1 MPKNLSNI
9 NIKYQHR
16 IWYLVVSLGEIL
28 VAYDGSDTARKAIEH
43 AINLLKPED
52 RLIILSVVPTSKM
65 VEFADIDTDTSVAR
79 AQEVINELLAQ
90 LKERNINSIGVV
102 KEGDIADEILK
113 MGFELSCDLIV
124 VGHKGISKIGK
135 FQLGSV
141 ADKVARYATR
151 PVLIVR

>member
-1 MPKNLSNI
+1 
-9 NIKYQHR
+9 
-16 IWYLVVSLGEIL
+16 VVNLGEIL
-28 VAYDGSDTARKAIEH
+28 VAYDGSETAKKAIEH

-52 RLIILSVVPTSKM
+52 KLIIISVVPTSKM
-65 VEFADIDTDTSVAR
+65 AEFADIDTDTSVAR

-90 LKERNINSIGVV
+90 LREKDINAFGVV

-113 MGFELSCDLIV
+113 MGFELKCDLIV
-124 VGHKGISKIGK
+124 IGHKGISKIGK
-135 FQLGSV
+135 FSLGSV